1 MGIGILQAS
10 WYKWKSACYKPHGSN
25 GNQSLVAQM
34 GIGMLQ
40 ASWFKWESKP
50 RCSNGNLHSASL
62 IVVTITVCVA
72 GHSGAVFQ
80 SAEFHHTELHPQTA
94 AADRHL
100 LPVQQGF
107 FQGRWSTV
115 LNGWTVQA
123 LGQVGGVLC
132 WMVGLYR
139 LWAKVCFGLC
149 FLFCPS
155 LINCKRFLWT
165 LSPNSHKHIKVWK
178 DNYDD
183 KTHLN
188 V

>member
-1 MGIGILQAS
+1 MLQASLFEFELTCYKPHGSDGNQSLIQMGIGILQAS

-132 WMVGLYR
+132 
-139 LWAKVCFGLC
+139 
-149 FLFCPS
+149 
-155 LINCKRFLWT
+155 
-165 LSPNSHKHIKVWK
+165 
-178 DNYDD
+178 
-183 KTHLN
+183 
-188 V
+188 